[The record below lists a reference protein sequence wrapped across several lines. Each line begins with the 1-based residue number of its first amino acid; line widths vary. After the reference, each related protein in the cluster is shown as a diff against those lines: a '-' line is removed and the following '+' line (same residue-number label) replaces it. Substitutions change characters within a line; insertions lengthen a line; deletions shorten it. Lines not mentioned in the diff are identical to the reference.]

1 MSILLKS
8 LRFIDSDT
16 VHELK
21 DYVVDSDGLREYD
34 AGSYVNITE
43 TIDCQGLFASEG
55 WVDLR
60 CLAGEP
66 GEEYKETLESLGEL
80 LKHAGFAKAVL
91 MPNTKP
97 ALQFKSD
104 LLSLKQRTSEWFT
117 EALFQVSVTKDN
129 KGEDFTDILD
139 LNAHGG
145 YIFGDG
151 LKPLSNPDRFMK
163 VLQYLQK
170 FDGVLFDHSY
180 EPLLAVFGQMHEGVV
195 STRIGMKGIPNLAEE
210 VAIKRNI
217 DILRYAG
224 GNLHFQ
230 TISTAGAVEEI
241 RKAKQEGL
249 NVTCDVSVYQLLFTD
264 EDLQGFDTQLKV
276 DPPFRSD
283 EDRVALLAGL
293 KDGTID
299 ALVSNHQPQDFDAKH
314 MEFDL
319 ASSGMIGLQTFLP
332 ALVKLSEE
340 MPWPLLISKVTN
352 GANAVL
358 RTHDSKSAKF
368 TIFDPKASWEY
379 DGNSNLSLSANHP
392 WMNTTLE
399 GKVKYVINQGE
410 LIKL

>member
-8 LRFIDSDT
+8 LRFIDCDT
-16 VHELK
+16 VHELN

-34 AGSYVNITE
+34 ADSSVNITE
-43 TIDCQGLFASEG
+43 TIDCQGLFCSEG

-80 LKHAGFAKAVL
+80 LKQSGFAKAVL

-151 LKPLSNPDRFMK
+151 LQPLSNPDRFMK

-180 EPLLAVFGQMHEGVV
+180 EPLLALFGQMHEGVV

-210 VAIKRNI
+210 VAVKRNI

-230 TISTAGAVEEI
+230 TISTAGAVTEI

-249 NVTCDVSVYQLLFTD
+249 NVTCDVSVYQLIFTD
-264 EDLQGFDTQLKV
+264 DDLQSFDTHLKV
-276 DPPFRSD
+276 NPPFRSK
-283 EDRVALLAGL
+283 EDREALIAGL

-340 MPWPLLISKVTN
+340 MSWPLLISKVTKS
-352 GANAVL
+352 ADAVL
-358 RTHDSKSAKF
+358 RSHGSKSTKF

-379 DGNSNLSLSANHP
+379 DVNSNFSLSSNHP
-392 WMNTTLE
+392 WMNTALA
-399 GKVKYVINQGE
+399 GKVKYVISQGE